1 MLISFDFIVMAGSV
15 FEGTLFDIDW
25 LMDRVFVLDEVW
37 EVIMF
42 ESFIFIVLVDRLD
55 FIFVFIDKLEGICF
69 IFEVC
74 IMFVVVVVEIFE
86 FWVLLFIILIVIGIL
101 VVGLGVRG
109 DIILVVIM
117 EGRFFICFVKVFM
130 FEIFLKI
137 DVKL

>member
-1 MLISFDFIVMAGSV
+1 
-15 FEGTLFDIDW
+15 
-25 LMDRVFVLDEVW
+25 
-37 EVIMF
+37 MF
-42 ESFIFIVLVDRLD
+42 ESFIFIVLVDILD

-74 IMFVVVVVEIFE
+74 IMLVVVVVEILE
-86 FWVLLFIILIVIGIL
+86 FWVLLFIILIGIL

>member
-15 FEGTLFDIDW
+15 FEGILFDIDW

-42 ESFIFIVLVDRLD
+42 ESFIFIVLVDILD
-55 FIFVFIDKLEGICF
+55 FIFVFIDKLGGICF

-74 IMFVVVVVEIFE
+74 IMVVVVVVEILE

>member
-1 MLISFDFIVMAGSV
+1 MLISFDFIVMVGSV

-55 FIFVFIDKLEGICF
+55 FIFVFIDKLGGICF

-74 IMFVVVVVEIFE
+74 IMLVVVVVEILE
-86 FWVLLFIILIVIGIL
+86 FWVLLVIILIVIGIL